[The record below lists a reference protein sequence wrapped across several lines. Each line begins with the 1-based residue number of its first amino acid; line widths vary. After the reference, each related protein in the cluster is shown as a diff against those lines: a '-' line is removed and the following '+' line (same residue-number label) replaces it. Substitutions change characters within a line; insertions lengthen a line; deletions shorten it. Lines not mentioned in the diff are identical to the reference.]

1 MRILSVSCALLLA
14 VLTGCSSLSSPGGAP
29 IGIPVPDEQPLRPT
43 LQSEQQRLAEF
54 FRGTPVVFEMQP
66 DGSMRVEVP
75 LQFSFDRGRS
85 AVKPPLA
92 AVLDRLAW
100 SQRETGTRLR
110 VTAAHD
116 RGRKNHALV
125 YDRARSARDY
135 LVSRGIAS
143 TRLRA
148 GRAAQGDGV
157 EVIIEEPDPR

>member
-1 MRILSVSCALLLA
+1 MRILCTFTALLLA
-14 VLTGCSSLSSPGGAP
+14 ALAGCSSLPTPAGAP
-29 IGIPVPDEQPLRPT
+29 IGLPTPDEQPLRPT
-43 LQSEQQRLAEF
+43 LRSEQQRLAEF
-54 FRGTPVVFEMQP
+54 FRGTPVVFEMQS

-75 LQFSFDRGRS
+75 LKFSFDRGRS

-100 SQRETGTRLR
+100 SQRETATRLR

-116 RGRKNHALV
+116 RGRKNHSLV

-148 GRAAQGDGV
+148 GRAPQGDGI
-157 EVIIEEPDPR
+157 EVIIDEPGSR